1 MNHDRSHFMKLTALG
16 LAALIA
22 LGGCSSF
29 EIDKFDMKKNIPWGA
44 GKDGETKA
52 PMKVVAVWTD
62 TVLSEGMK
70 AATRGFGG
78 RLMFYDAEGG
88 KPIKVKGSL
97 LVYAFDETGRD
108 VEQAKPD
115 RKYVFT
121 SEQFEKH
128 YSKSSLGHSYSVWLP
143 WDAAGGPLR
152 EISLLVRFQPEK
164 GSVVIGDPSKHHLP
178 GPNEKDP
185 TKYPEPK
192 LLTPP
197 PSVST
202 PRDAQTK
209 VTSTST
215 NLTAKTD
222 GVQLVGFETQT
233 LDEAKSAAASGGVSN
248 GAPRRMSTTTISLPT
263 STDALRRTGFAQPT
277 QPGFGTPATGG
288 GITASTVA
296 GPWVGSGVGAPAG
309 WPAAAPAAVQSSA
322 NSPAAALSPSAL
334 SPSALSSSAQSPTAP
349 PGAHYEPGRRR
360 PLGAPLER
368 LERGHA
374 PWQHSHAT
382 PQSGPQGS
390 R

>member
-1 MNHDRSHFMKLTALG
+1 MQNVMRMNHDRSNFRKLTALG
-16 LAALIA
+16 MAALIA

-29 EIDKFDMKKNIPWGA
+29 EIDKFDMTKSIPWGA

-70 AATRGFGG
+70 PATRGFGG
-78 RLMFYDAEGG
+78 RLMFYDTEGG

-121 SEQFEKH
+121 AEQFEKH

-152 EISLLVRFQPEK
+152 EISLLVRFQPTK
-164 GSVVIGDPSKHHLP
+164 GSVVIGDASKHHLP

-197 PSVST
+197 PVDS
-202 PRDAQTK
+202 AQRETHAK
-209 VTSTST
+209 VTTTTT
-215 NLTAKTD
+215 NLTTKTD
-222 GVQLVGFETQT
+222 GVQLVGYETQT
-233 LDEAKSAAASGGVSN
+233 LDEPKPATTFGGGGN

-277 QPGFGTPATGG
+277 QPGFGAPAANGGAFVPGGLTASPATAQWA
-288 GITASTVA
+288 ASGA
-296 GPWVGSGVGAPAG
+296 GAPAG
-309 WPAAAPAAVQSSA
+309 WPAAAPVAAG
-322 NSPAAALSPSAL
+322 SPAAATTPSA
-334 SPSALSSSAQSPTAP
+334 Q
-349 PGAHYEPGRRR
+349 PGVHYEPGRRR

-374 PWQHSHAT
+374 PWQHSHAA
-382 PQSGPQGS
+382 PPSAPPSS